1 MIVPFIEHINFY
13 EWLKFKFLNGE
24 LIPDEYLP
32 IQYIQC
38 TGSQYIDTGLKYDKT
53 YYYTVDCEIDNENG
67 NQIFGMYYGYDH
79 GVDVWSGVYQ
89 VATDNYNII
98 NTDIP
103 AGQRVNIIIDQ
114 STKTMSVNSFSHT
127 FTGDFLPISSVYP
140 VLLGAYWSSWNNSLR
155 GYGKGKIYSFNYYEN
170 DILLRDM
177 IPVIRLSDYK
187 PGMYDKVTQ
196 TFFTNQGTGEFE
208 TPVYGYLSGNPPFT
222 FNSNG
227 NPLVDYTISGNTV
240 QNGAPSPTTPIM
252 PQGTGDKTANLC
264 DIGNFANSTTDT
276 RSFLQLAITC
286 YHDNEFI
293 ERATFSGGA
302 RLLDI
307 KTTGNKQILFAVNV
321 ANCNRLSIKHN
332 GATKDIVIGNV
343 YGAFSGNY
351 VISFDCDGVN
361 PTIIDGILLE
371 NIMLNAGSTALPYEP
386 YGYKIPISSAG
397 QTTPVYLGEVETTR
411 KIKKLVLTG
420 QENWL
425 AASGTEERTVSY
437 ISITDA
443 GDSLC
448 LCSHIKYKSSYSASD
463 RNQILL
469 RNLDNRLY
477 IGIDVDIAADLSTFK
492 TWLQQQYAA
501 GTPVCVWYVLAN
513 EETGIVNEPLMK
525 IGDYA
530 DTLSKAQ
537 AGVDIPTTN
546 GSNTLTFDTTLQPSN
561 VNIVYKK

>member
-1 MIVPFIEHINFY
+1 M
-13 EWLKFKFLNGE
+13 
-24 LIPDEYLP
+24 
-32 IQYIQC
+32 
-38 TGSQYIDTGLKYDKT
+38 
-53 YYYTVDCEIDNENG
+53 
-67 NQIFGMYYGYDH
+67 
-79 GVDVWSGVYQ
+79 
-89 VATDNYNII
+89 
-98 NTDIP
+98 
-103 AGQRVNIIIDQ
+103 
-114 STKTMSVNSFSHT
+114 
-127 FTGDFLPISSVYP
+127 
-140 VLLGAYWSSWNNSLR
+140 
-155 GYGKGKIYSFNYYEN
+155 KI
-170 DILLRDM
+170 ILLRDM

-307 KTTGNKQILFAVNV
+307 KTTGNKHSQSIITYARFYNGTRIDTTALQVKKTSIIDMSSADELRWWIPPGEPI
-321 ANCNRLSIKHN
+321 ANF
-332 GATKDIVIGNV
+332 KDIQLTAGNIG
-343 YGAFSGNY
+343 Y
-351 VISFDCDGVN
+351 D
-361 PTIIDGILLE
+361 
-371 NIMLNAGSTALPYEP
+371 YEP

>member
-1 MIVPFIEHINFY
+1 
-13 EWLKFKFLNGE
+13 
-24 LIPDEYLP
+24 
-32 IQYIQC
+32 
-38 TGSQYIDTGLKYDKT
+38 
-53 YYYTVDCEIDNENG
+53 
-67 NQIFGMYYGYDH
+67 
-79 GVDVWSGVYQ
+79 
-89 VATDNYNII
+89 
-98 NTDIP
+98 
-103 AGQRVNIIIDQ
+103 
-114 STKTMSVNSFSHT
+114 
-127 FTGDFLPISSVYP
+127 
-140 VLLGAYWSSWNNSLR
+140 
-155 GYGKGKIYSFNYYEN
+155 
-170 DILLRDM
+170 
-177 IPVIRLSDYK
+177 
-187 PGMYDKVTQ
+187 
-196 TFFTNQGTGEFE
+196 
-208 TPVYGYLSGNPPFT
+208 
-222 FNSNG
+222 
-227 NPLVDYTISGNTV
+227 
-240 QNGAPSPTTPIM
+240 
-252 PQGTGDKTANLC
+252 
-264 DIGNFANSTTDT
+264 
-276 RSFLQLAITC
+276 
-286 YHDNEFI
+286 
-293 ERATFSGGA
+293 
-302 RLLDI
+302 
-307 KTTGNKQILFAVNV
+307 
-321 ANCNRLSIKHN
+321 
-332 GATKDIVIGNV
+332 
-343 YGAFSGNY
+343 
-351 VISFDCDGVN
+351 
-361 PTIIDGILLE
+361 
-371 NIMLNAGSTALPYEP
+371 MLNAGSTALPYEP

-546 GSNTLTFDTTLQPSN
+546 GSNTLTVDTTLQPSE
-561 VNIVYKK
+561 VSIVYKK